1 MKKEVSGVRMVLGYF
16 GIFLVLV
23 GIITAVPMVMMVYPG
38 ESKCYIDFLIPV
50 TIDIVLG
57 LILYFVFLCGRKRAK
72 FLRHQDSV
80 LLVAVW
86 LAAIVSGAAPMFI
99 AGIRGE
105 MEMTFSEAIFE
116 TTSAYSTTGLN
127 VFKDFLDSPDAFCPH
142 VFTFLRSWMQFIGGV
157 GFVLILASILGGN
170 TSMSLYQGEGHNDRI
185 LASLRKTAQV
195 ILGIYSAYMVV
206 GALALFLS
214 GLPLFD
220 AFNISMCA
228 LSGGG
233 LSLRSSNIAFY
244 EAYEGEI
251 LNYHFENGVK
261 VMEVGN
267 GAFFPVNFVAIE
279 IIMMVLVTLSA
290 VSFVLHTF
298 VLTGKWKKFLLDEE
312 TRFGIISFFLL
323 FAFSYGGYLTV
334 ALSATS
340 VDTEDLGKAA
350 MDCAFY
356 IVGSAT
362 TSGFSNTDL
371 PRFLSLGEPLFF
383 ASILAMF
390 MGGGVGSTGGGMK
403 QYRVVTCLKSLY
415 YSLRYRFLSAHS
427 FRPKTIYRYGKMQEL
442 DDDTVSE
449 AYHYGLLFLAMVV
462 ISVLIGCIAPNGD
475 EPYTQM
481 DLPSVLY
488 NVVSASSNTGYGV
501 SDFLAYRRIF
511 GASSWGYN
519 LTLWVLTIDMF
530 LGRLEIIPLFYA
542 LSNIPKEI
550 KYRASLR
557 KAERSGILAEKGAE
571 S

>member
-1 MKKEVSGVRMVLGYF
+1 MKKEVSGPKMVLGYL

-23 GIITAVPMVMMVYPG
+23 GIITAFPMIMMVYPG
-38 ESKCYIDFLIPV
+38 ESDCAIDFLIPV
-50 TIDIVLG
+50 LFDILVG
-57 LILYFVFLCGRKRAK
+57 LVLYFVFLCGRRRAK
-72 FLRHQDSV
+72 FLRHEDSF

-86 LAAIVSGAAPMFI
+86 LFAILSGAAPMFI
-99 AGIRGE
+99 AGIRGK
-105 MEMTFSEAIFE
+105 MEMTFAEAIFE

-127 VFKDFLDSPDAFCPH
+127 VFKDFLDSPNAYCPH

-170 TSMSLYQGEGHNDRI
+170 ASMRLYQGEGHNDRI

-206 GALALFLS
+206 GALALWLS

-244 EAYEGEI
+244 EAYEGQI
-251 LNYHFENGVK
+251 LNYHMENGVK
-261 VMEVGN
+261 VTEIGN
-267 GAFFPVNFVAIE
+267 GAFFPVNYLAIQ

-298 VLTGKWKKFLLDEE
+298 VLTGKWKKFFLDEE
-312 TRFGIISFFLL
+312 TRFGIASFFCL
-323 FAFSYGGYLTV
+323 FAFSYGGYLTL
-334 ALSATS
+334 AFANGSFS
-340 VDTEDLGKAA
+340 GSEGKKAA

-403 QYRVVTCLKSLY
+403 QYRVVTCIKSLY
-415 YSLRYRFLSAHS
+415 YSIRYRFLSAHN
-427 FRPKTIYRYGKMQEL
+427 FRPKTIYRYGKEQEL
-442 DDDTVSE
+442 DEETVSE
-449 AYHYGLLFLAMVV
+449 SFHYGFLFLVMVCV
-462 ISVLIGCIAPNGD
+462 SVLLGCLAPNGN

-481 DLPSVLY
+481 DLPTVLY
-488 NVVSASSNTGYGV
+488 NVVSAASNTGYGV
-501 SDFLAYRRIF
+501 SDFIAYRRIF

-519 LTLWVLTIDMF
+519 LTLWVLTVDMF

-542 LSNIPKEI
+542 LSNIPEEV
-550 KYRASLR
+550 KYRASRR
-557 KAERSGILAEKGAE
+557 KAERSVLLEKEGE
-571 S
+571 PS